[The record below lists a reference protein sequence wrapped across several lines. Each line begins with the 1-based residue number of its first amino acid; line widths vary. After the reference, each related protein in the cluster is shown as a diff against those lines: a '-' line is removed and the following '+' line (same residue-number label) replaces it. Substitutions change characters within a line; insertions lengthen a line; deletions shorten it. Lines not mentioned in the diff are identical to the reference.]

1 VPSESE
7 IADAV
12 PTRTRTPGTP
22 ASPGSGRSLPLSSRK
37 IRPEMPERS
46 SDGPGAAASRP
57 VARSH
62 SSEPCTNCEPV
73 TVPPA
78 GAVTV
83 VYERRADKYDV
94 SESVRTTPGAPRSQ
108 VTPASIRNPEPMG
121 RAANTEQLESR
132 GTPSRAISVPPR
144 SQRGPRTGPSVGC
157 GSTNAFTPTND
168 CVTA

>member
-1 VPSESE
+1 
-7 IADAV
+7 
-12 PTRTRTPGTP
+12 
-22 ASPGSGRSLPLSSRK
+22 
-37 IRPEMPERS
+37 MPERS

-121 RAANTEQLESR
+121 RAANTE
-132 GTPSRAISVPPR
+132 
-144 SQRGPRTGPSVGC
+144 
-157 GSTNAFTPTND
+157 
-168 CVTA
+168 

>member
-1 VPSESE
+1 
-7 IADAV
+7 
-12 PTRTRTPGTP
+12 
-22 ASPGSGRSLPLSSRK
+22 
-37 IRPEMPERS
+37 
-46 SDGPGAAASRP
+46 SRP

-83 VYERRADKYDV
+83 GYGRRADKYDV

-132 GTPSRAISVPPR
+132 GTPSTAISVPPR

-168 CVTA
+168 CVTADAAVDACRSKRTNGSRRTARPWVEASRRRNVAVPVVLVIRSNAP